1 MALIPKENKF
11 FDMTVE
17 QIKVIEDSVNYLKN
31 IIKNEDFSEDSIKK
45 IKEMEQHCDTIS
57 HEIIDVLNETFLT
70 PIDREDIH
78 KLVNEIDDIMDL
90 INVLSNRLYIYKI
103 KSVKDT
109 FLPEFIENIS
119 EAVTAVG
126 NAITSLKEIKK
137 TRRILEYCIEINRLE
152 NSGDSIREKAIMN
165 LFEKEKD
172 PINVIKWKEIYEV
185 SETILDACEKVART
199 IEEVLVKNG

>member
-1 MALIPKENKF
+1 MGLIPKETKF

-17 QIKVIEDSVNYLKN
+17 QINQIEEAVKYLKA
-31 IIKNEDFSEDSIKK
+31 IIKKEDFSEDSIKK
-45 IKEMEQHCDTIS
+45 IKEMEQKCDTIS
-57 HEIIDVLNETFLT
+57 HEIIDILNETFIT

-78 KLVNEIDDIMDL
+78 KIVNEIDDIMDL
-90 INVLSNRLYIYKI
+90 LNVVANRLYIYKI
-103 KSVKDT
+103 KSVKNT
-109 FLPEFIENIS
+109 YLPEFIENIS
-119 EAVTAVG
+119 EAIIAVK
-126 NAITSLKEIKK
+126 NAIINLKEIKK

-152 NSGDSIREKAIMN
+152 NGGDSIREKAIMD

-172 PINVIKWKEIYEV
+172 PVNIIKWKEIYEV